1 MKSRIQVKIRPRA
14 KRSGLRSPAGD
25 CVRID
30 VQSPPVDG
38 RANAELIEIIARLAG
53 VPISRVTV
61 GLGKTSTQKLIEVE
75 GIRQEELVARL
86 Q

>member
-14 KRSGLRSPAGD
+14 KHPGVRNKVGD

-38 RANAELIEIIARLAG
+38 RANREVIEIIARLVG
-53 VPISRVTV
+53 VPISRVHIV
-61 GLGKTSTQKLIEVE
+61 LGKTRGLKLVE
-75 GIRQEELVARL
+75 IDGVSQEELDARL

>member
-1 MKSRIQVKIRPRA
+1 
-14 KRSGLRSPAGD
+14 
-25 CVRID
+25 

-61 GLGKTSTQKLIEVE
+61 VLGKTSTQKLIEVE